1 MPLAGTQ
8 IDLDIVILSE
18 ANQTEKEKYH
28 MISLKCGILKKLIQ
42 MNLQNRK
49 RLTDLENEFTDAG
62 SRGGERMEERDS

>member
-49 RLTDLENEFTDAG
+49 RLTNLENEFTDAG
-62 SRGGERMEERDS
+62 SRGGECMEERDS